1 MEIDSIYNEDC
12 LVGMREIPDKSIYA
26 IICDLPYGVLNRQNK
41 SAQWDNIIPIEPL
54 KQLRKDALNAV
65 ALEYNYPN
73 YNVVIYASGYQT
85 TGVIVVNFLNLK
97 DAETYMTTIRRSYIL
112 NTARLSRV
120 GGRKIY

>member
-1 MEIDSIYNEDC
+1 
-12 LVGMREIPDKSIYA
+12 MRAK
-26 IICDLPYGVLNRQNK
+26 L
-41 SAQWDNIIPIEPL
+41 L
-54 KQLRKDALNAV
+54 KQLRRDAYNAI
-65 ALEYNYPN
+65 AMEYNYPT

-85 TGVIVVNFLNLK
+85 TGVIVVNFHNLK

>member
-1 MEIDSIYNEDC
+1 MKAR
-12 LVGMREIPDKSIYA
+12 L
-26 IICDLPYGVLNRQNK
+26 
-41 SAQWDNIIPIEPL
+41 L

-65 ALEYNYPN
+65 ALEYNHPT

-85 TGVIVVNFLNLK
+85 NGVIVVNFYNLK

-112 NTARLSRV
+112 NTARLSRI